1 LQPVGYILS
10 IALYTAQ
17 NVTAQGI
24 IMPRK
29 IAFITGASRGIGKQ
43 ATLALASKG
52 FDVVITART
61 MEEGEEH
68 ERGSDQSDTSPLE
81 GSLMTTAREVEA
93 LGQRALAIR
102 LDLLDTHSIE
112 RAFSEA
118 IAQWGHIDVL
128 FNNGI
133 YQGPGVMKEVLE
145 LTPAMMQ
152 NIFQGNIFSQLLLTQ
167 LALRHML
174 ERGNGTIINMVSGS
188 GMMDP
193 PARASE
199 GGWGWA
205 YSASKAA
212 FMRMAGVL
220 KVEHP
225 DSKLNFFNVEPGF
238 VITEIMKKKGM
249 IEDYAK
255 KFGGAPPTVPAAVVA
270 WLATSPEA
278 SELNGTTISAQR
290 HCLKY
295 QLVPEWQPAKPKQH

>member
-1 LQPVGYILS
+1 
-10 IALYTAQ
+10 
-17 NVTAQGI
+17 
-24 IMPRK
+24 MPSK

-43 ATLALASKG
+43 SALALARKG

-61 MEEGEEH
+61 MNEGEQH
-68 ERGSDQSDTSPLE
+68 ERGADHSDTSPLQ
-81 GSLMTTAREVEA
+81 GSLATTASEIEA
-93 LGQRALAIR
+93 LGQRALPIR
-102 LDLLDTHSIE
+102 LDLLDTASIDA
-112 RAFSEA
+112 AFAQALE
-118 IAQWGHIDVL
+118 QWGHIDLL

-133 YQGPGVMKEVLE
+133 YQGPGVMKEILE
-145 LTPAMMQ
+145 LNPEMMQ
-152 NIFQGNIFSQLLLTQ
+152 NIFQGNIFSQLLLVQ
-167 LALRHML
+167 KALGHML
-174 ERGNGTIINMVSGS
+174 ERNSGTIINMVSAS

-212 FMRMAGVL
+212 FMRMVGVL
-220 KVEHP
+220 KVEHA

-249 IEDYAK
+249 VEEYAE

-270 WLATSPEA
+270 WLASSPEA
-278 SELNGTTISAQR
+278 AALNGQTIAAQR

-295 QLVPEWQPAKPKQH
+295 QLLPEWQPQRPRGTAE

>member
-1 LQPVGYILS
+1 M
-10 IALYTAQ
+10 A
-17 NVTAQGI
+17 
-24 IMPRK
+24 RK

-43 ATLALASKG
+43 AALALARKG

-81 GSLMTTAREVEA
+81 GSLLTTASEVEA
-93 LGQRALAIR
+93 LGQQALPIR
-102 LDLLDTHSIE
+102 LDLLDSDSIE
-112 RAFSEA
+112 KAFDQA
-118 IAQWGHIDVL
+118 ISQWGHIDLL

-145 LTPAMMQ
+145 LTPEMMQ
-152 NIFQGNIFSQLLLTQ
+152 NIFQGNIFSQLLLVQ
-167 LALRHML
+167 KCLHHML
-174 ERGNGTIINMVSGS
+174 ARNSGSIINMVSGS

-220 KVEHP
+220 KVEHA
-225 DSKLNFFNVEPGF
+225 DSALQFFNVEPGF

-249 IEDYAK
+249 VEDYAE

-270 WLATSPEA
+270 WLATSPDA

-290 HCLKY
+290 HCLKH
-295 QLVPEWQPAKPKQH
+295 QLLPEWQPKRPKQ